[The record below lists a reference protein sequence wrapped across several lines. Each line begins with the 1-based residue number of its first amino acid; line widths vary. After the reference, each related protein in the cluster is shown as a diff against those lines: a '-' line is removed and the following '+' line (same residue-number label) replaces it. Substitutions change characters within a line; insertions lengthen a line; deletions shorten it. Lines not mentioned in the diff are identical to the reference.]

1 MISFSQKQSY
11 QALPVQTVA
20 VCGYLEPL
28 SAVLFSAILLDEKI
42 TVLQIVGA
50 VLIIGGAMCRELVK
64 RRS

>member
-1 MISFSQKQSY
+1 M
-11 QALPVQTVA
+11 PVQTVA